1 VRRVPG
7 LADAGVAGKAACWRA
22 PWRNADA
29 RNARL
34 PPTPNGCG
42 MARRCGR
49 RTCTGGTT
57 MRCGVARPGMAGW
70 RSAP

>member
-1 VRRVPG
+1 MRRVPD

-34 PPTPNGCG
+34 PPAPNGCG
-42 MARRCGR
+42 MGAAVRAANLYR
-49 RTCTGGTT
+49 
-57 MRCGVARPGMAGW
+57 
-70 RSAP
+70 